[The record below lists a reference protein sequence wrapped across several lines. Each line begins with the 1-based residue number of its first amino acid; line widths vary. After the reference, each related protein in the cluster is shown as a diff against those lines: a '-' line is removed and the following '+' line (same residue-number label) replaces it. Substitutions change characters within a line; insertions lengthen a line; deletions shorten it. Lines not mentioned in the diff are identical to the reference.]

1 MRLLK
6 AKEISCR
13 VQQVTENGLSL
24 LLYVTSRAGQNLLD
38 EKYGEL
44 GWQDSYRE
52 IGNELFCTIS
62 AWDADKKCWVSKED
76 VGTESNM
83 EKTKGRASDA
93 FKRACVKHGI
103 ARELYSA
110 PYIFIPSSVCR
121 IRKKQGQNGK
131 DIFYTIDKFRVNEI
145 TYTATNEIDALTIV
159 NQDLDIVF
167 KKYPAGKIDN
177 IKYKILLDL
186 MEKAQVT
193 DESILELCNISDLS
207 DMDINE
213 FVPITRKL
221 QITIEARQKQE

>member
-13 VQQVTENGLSL
+13 AQQVTENGISL

-52 IGNELFCTIS
+52 IGGELFCRIS
-62 AWDADKKCWVSKED
+62 AWDEAKHEWVSKED

-110 PYIFIPSSVCR
+110 PYIFIPASVCK
-121 IRKKQGQNGK
+121 IRKKQGQNGR
-131 DIFYTIDKFRVNEI
+131 DILYTTDKFRVNEI

-177 IKYKILLDL
+177 IKYKVLLDL
-186 MEKAQVT
+186 MGKAQVEA
-193 DESILELCNISDLS
+193 ESILEICNLSDLS

-213 FVPITRKL
+213 YGPITRKL
-221 QITIEARQKQE
+221 QATIEARQKQE

>member
-121 IRKKQGQNGK
+121 IRKKQGQNGR